1 MYLRLR
7 KFGLLLM
14 GKLKSKLPHLQQLS
28 FYILMA
34 FLLINLNSCSD
45 RGFVTPPA
53 KNLGS
58 SLNSKAAERY
68 PHFSYDG
75 RYLVFASDRR
85 GQRSIFFYEL
95 LSRRLLELPGL
106 NQPGSMQDQPDISAD
121 GRYIVYVSE
130 QLGKPDI
137 FIYDRKIGKAEA
149 ITKDLLGEVR
159 HPSMSG
165 NGRFVTF
172 EINRAGQWDLEIYDR
187 GSGIELSIPQA
198 PKIIAPSAE

>member
-1 MYLRLR
+1 MS
-7 KFGLLLM
+7 
-14 GKLKSKLPHLQQLS
+14 KLKSKLPHRQQLS
-28 FYILMA
+28 FYVVMT
-34 FLLINLNSCSD
+34 FLLISLSSCGD

-58 SLNSKAAERY
+58 SLNSKAAEQY

-85 GQRSIFFYEL
+85 QQRSIFFYEL

-106 NQPGSMQDQPDISAD
+106 NQPGSIQDQPDISAD

-137 FIYDRKIGKAEA
+137 FVYDRKTGKAEA
-149 ITKDLLGEVR
+149 ITKDILGEVR
-159 HPSMSG
+159 HPSLSG
-165 NGRFVTF
+165 NGRFITF
-172 EINRAGQWDLEIYDR
+172 EINRSGQWDLEIYDR

-198 PKIIAPSAE
+198 AGNISPSPEQEE